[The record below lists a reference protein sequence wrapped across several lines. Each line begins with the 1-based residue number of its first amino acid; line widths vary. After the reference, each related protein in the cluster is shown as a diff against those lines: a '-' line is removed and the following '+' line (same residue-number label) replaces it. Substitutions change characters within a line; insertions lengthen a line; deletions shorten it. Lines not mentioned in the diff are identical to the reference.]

1 MKVAL
6 IRKVLN
12 EFGVKPKLLTKNVR
26 LGPPERWRA
35 GKGKTPLLAKKSPF
49 FAWLNLHHLDLL
61 CLADL
66 VNPWNLHF
74 FAVILRPGNFPN
86 TEAAY

>member
-1 MKVAL
+1 ML
-6 IRKVLN
+6 IKTTGSPIKGQVP
-12 EFGVKPKLLTKNVR
+12 PK
-26 LGPPERWRA
+26 RWRA